1 MKKELGAFAANS
13 LYSFTIFGRDG
24 VIRTLDPL
32 HPMQVR
38 YQAALRPDDGEIIA
52 DGLPNLHGKGGDP
65 AQQVCDS
72 GKAVSPAHNR
82 PARHTH
88 LH

>member
-1 MKKELGAFAANS
+1 
-13 LYSFTIFGRDG
+13 
-24 VIRTLDPL
+24 
-32 HPMQVR
+32 MQVR

-82 PARHTH
+82 PAGHMQSNYAT
-88 LH
+88 LASAASACSSTPINKSKSTGFTK